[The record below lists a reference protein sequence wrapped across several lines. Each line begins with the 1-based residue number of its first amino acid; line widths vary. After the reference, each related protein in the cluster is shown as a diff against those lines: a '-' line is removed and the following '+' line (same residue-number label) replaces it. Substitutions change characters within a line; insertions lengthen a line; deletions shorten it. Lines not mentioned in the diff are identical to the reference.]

1 LENWKINLIYLFVG
15 AMLTL
20 IATLIATLLRDWRKE
35 RKEEKERHTKEIEI
49 LISLSQEIRKGIER
63 SNYYV
68 RLSKENSPKK
78 SFSKIYTPFW
88 DVWIKDLIKISEDY
102 NMIRRLHD
110 IYEKFFFINWNI
122 DSDNY
127 GAAVGFAKQY
137 ISSMT
142 ENYNNIFRTISN
154 KIKKSKKKFALPEE
168 FKEIN
173 NLGEM
178 RDDGNGR

>member
-1 LENWKINLIYLFVG
+1 MENWILLWILNLISLVVG
-15 AMLTL
+15 VGLTL
-20 IATLIATLLRDWRKE
+20 IVTLFLDRRKE
-35 RKEEKERHTKEIEI
+35 RKEEKERHTKEIQI
-49 LISLSQEIRKGIER
+49 LFSLSQEIRKGIER

-68 RLSKENSPKK
+68 RLLKENSPKK

-142 ENYNNIFRTISN
+142 ENHNNIFRTTSN
-154 KIKKSKKKFALPEE
+154 KIKKSKKKFTLPED
-168 FKEIN
+168 FKEIK
-173 NLGEM
+173 NL
-178 RDDGNGR
+178 RK